1 MGSAE
6 LVEERVA
13 VKTLFVVAGVIV
25 IAVICIG
32 VFAQERDCSDKG
44 GVRLRTFYW
53 TFSCYDKAS
62 LRELK

>member
-1 MGSAE
+1 MNLKTM
-6 LVEERVA
+6 LVVI
-13 VKTLFVVAGVIV
+13 GVIFISV
-25 IAVICIG
+25 IWIG
-32 VFAQERDCSDKG
+32 VFTQEKDCSDKG